1 MGSPLDG
8 LGCTWIGYQLW
19 VAGWASH
26 GRRWSLSGSVA
37 VSCLDWLSCMLVVYR
52 LFVVGPGFF
61 GWVKLVFFVFRLVA
75 VSSCLPVCLIW
86 RSLGEW
92 LVGELSGWI
101 GLHVGRV
108 SALGRWLGFPGTSL
122 GSGWV
127 GRRELSRLIELHVGI
142 VSAFGRW
149 VGCAVPRCVSFCLSR
164 WLLGGCVAGYF
175 SG

>member
-1 MGSPLDG
+1 
-8 LGCTWIGYQLW
+8 
-19 VAGWASH
+19 
-26 GRRWSLSGSVA
+26 
-37 VSCLDWLSCMLVVYR
+37 MLVVYR
-52 LFVVGPGFF
+52 LFVVGRGFF

-122 GSGWV
+122 GAGWV
-127 GRRELSRLIELHVGI
+127 GRRAVSRLIELHVGI
-142 VSAFGRW
+142 VSALVVGWGALCPDAFRFACLGGCRVGVSRGISLDGLSYLQVLRSRVFGWVELFSDRFRCSCLGGRW
-149 VGCAVPRCVSFCLSR
+149 V
-164 WLLGGCVAGYF
+164 
-175 SG
+175 SGVV